1 MPAWTVVAEA
11 DAIGEGELRAVSVA
25 GLPILLVRRQ
35 GRAYALDERCPHL
48 GCSLARGTLEGYIL
62 KCPCHDWR
70 FDIRTGEFL
79 AAPEIRLPTY
89 PVREAAGKLFI
100 VRGD

>member
-1 MPAWTVVAEA
+1 
-11 DAIGEGELRAVSVA
+11 
-25 GLPILLVRRQ
+25 
-35 GRAYALDERCPHL
+35 
-48 GCSLARGTLEGYIL
+48 LEGYIL

>member
-1 MPAWTVVAEA
+1 MPAWTFVAEA

-25 GLPILLVRRQ
+25 GLPILFVRCQ
-35 GRAYALDERCPHL
+35 GQVYALDERCPHL

-79 AAPEIRLPTY
+79 AAPEIRLSTY
-89 PVREAAGKLFI
+89 PVREAPGKLFI
-100 VRGD
+100 IRGG